1 MEYTTLGQTD
11 VSVSRVGLGLWNV
24 SGDVNWDRVEE
35 DDAVETIQAAV
46 DAGITFLDTAEAY
59 GDGYSES
66 VLGAALETLNRDDV
80 VVATKAHQSNLTYD
94 DLKAA
99 CEASLDRLGVD
110 TIDVYYLHYPN
121 PDVPVTETA
130 RALRELQEEG
140 KIRVPAVSNH
150 GVRDL
155 NDVLDEVRV
164 EANQLPYNLLWRAI
178 EYEVKEACRTNDVD
192 VVCYS
197 ALAQGLL
204 AGKFDS
210 PDDVP
215 PGRARTR
222 HFSGE
227 REHARHGEEGA
238 ETETFEAIAEF
249 EALCEEFDVGMVEAA
264 IAWPLQREG
273 VGSVL
278 VGATSP
284 EQARANAEA
293 ASLSLPEEFVE
304 RAATITD
311 ELKETLG
318 PNPDPWQSES
328 RYR

>member
-1 MEYTTLGQTD
+1 MEYTTLGRTD

-80 VVATKAHQSNLTYD
+80 VVATKAHQSNLAYD

-121 PDVPVTETA
+121 PDVPVAETA

-155 NDVLDEVRV
+155 NDVLEEVRV

-178 EYEVKEACRTNDVD
+178 EYEVKDACVENDVD
-192 VVCYS
+192 AVCYS

-204 AGKFDS
+204 TGRFDS

-215 PGRARTR
+215 AGRARTR
-222 HFSGE
+222 HFSSE
-227 REHARHGEEGA
+227 REHARHGEAGA
-238 ETETFEAIAEF
+238 EAETFAAIEEF
-249 EALCEEFDVGMVEAA
+249 EALCEEFDVPMVEAA
-264 IAWPLQREG
+264 IAWPLHREG

-278 VGATSP
+278 VGATSA
-284 EQARANAEA
+284 EQARANAA
-293 ASLSLPEEFVE
+293 AAERALPDEFVE
-304 RAATITD
+304 RAADVTA
-311 ELKETLG
+311 ELKEALG